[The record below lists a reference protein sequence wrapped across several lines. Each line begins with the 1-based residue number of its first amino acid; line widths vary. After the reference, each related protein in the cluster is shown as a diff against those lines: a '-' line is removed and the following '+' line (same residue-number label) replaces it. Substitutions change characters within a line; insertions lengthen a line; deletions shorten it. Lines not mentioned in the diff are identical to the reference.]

1 MTQQTNIFNLDPET
15 TDLQS
20 TVISVRPHSA
30 GMAVALQQNPFRA
43 AGGGEPRD
51 IGTVEGFL
59 VRDVTKQNGMTWL
72 ALGPEA
78 AAVVRVGAVV
88 HAVVD
93 AGHRQQRRK
102 LHTAVHMLIR
112 CACNHFGHFAVT
124 EAEIAEDASHAW
136 VTASVNRAF
145 DQGDVSVID
154 RNMRSLVHQARHVN
168 IAKAKSLEA
177 AEETYGALFRV
188 SDRHAFKGRV
198 RLACIDGFDVNP
210 CGGLH
215 HENSGIG
222 PYVLEPRAEHDMA
235 GSFSVIIC
243 LTKTWMYWFS

>member
-1 MTQQTNIFNLDPET
+1 MTQQTNIFNADPEA

-20 TVISVRPHSA
+20 TVISVRPA
-30 GMAVALQQNPFRA
+30 GAKMAVALQQNPFRA

-59 VRDVTKQNGMTWL
+59 VRDVTKQDGMTWL
-72 ALGPEA
+72 TLGPEA
-78 AAVVRVGAVV
+78 VAGVRVGTVV

-112 CACNHFGHFAVT
+112 CGCNHFGHFSVT

-136 VTASVNRAF
+136 VTASVDRAF
-145 DQGDVSVID
+145 DQGDVTVID
-154 RNMRSLVHQARHVN
+154 RNMRSLVHQARHVS

-177 AEETYGALFRV
+177 AEDTYGSLFRV

-198 RLACIDGFDVNP
+198 RLACIEGFDVNP

-215 HENSGIG
+215 HESSGIG
-222 PYVLEPRAEHDMA
+222 PYVLEPRAEFDVD
-235 GSFSVIIC
+235 GSFAVNIR
-243 LTKTWMYWFS
+243 LMNTWMYWFS